1 MIYIFSPDATPAE
14 LLTNGHGILECSSC
28 SVYEELNGEFSCF
41 VSIPLD
47 TKNEEYF
54 VGDAILK
61 IPTHRGVQYFRLQV
75 PEVQLT
81 GKTATGYHISYDMS
95 NDMILNGYIA
105 ASDGDTALNYIL
117 HSGTY
122 ENRFS
127 GSSDISIINNA
138 RIVRTPLL
146 SALMDGGR
154 NNSFVSRWG
163 GEIERDNFTFNINAR
178 LGADNGARVSY
189 KKNLSG
195 LRITEDYTKIATRIY
210 PTCLKADD
218 TILVYS
224 GSGSI
229 DSAELSTYPLPKIKH
244 IHYSDIKVG
253 QEVDG
258 SILYPDEAS
267 AIAEMLARVQ
277 ALYASGQDKPQVTV
291 EASVAN
297 LPEYSA
303 LNLGDTV
310 KGGFRDWVFDH
321 RVVSVNYDGLYDR
334 MISVTLGA
342 VKSSFQGTMYAQSA
356 QVQAISDSLEGV
368 VFQGEKYNEVYID
381 HTDGFV
387 AECSVL
393 NSKMVANGSKI
404 GFYNMT
410 TGDFIGGLTNIGGN
424 VGLIAQ
430 KIAGTEDP
438 TVWAQIGNITGGGF
452 GLELVHKTG
461 GKFFLVARLAGGG
474 FALLDENETVRFYAD
489 DDATR
494 LYDAAGVTRF
504 SAGATATRLYDAD
517 GVTRFYADDTA
528 TRLYD
533 ADEYE
538 RLRLNS
544 TTNYSILRAKSGSSH
559 NEIGVDETGAYKII
573 AGTKTYL
580 PVEFLGKATGVSS
593 SAWTSVNFPYP
604 YFPAGADVHV
614 LLSVETTDAGVI
626 APKFR
631 NVSTSGFEVTIG
643 GSGFSG
649 ITVHWRAFASQ

>member
-1 MIYIFSPDATPAE
+1 MIYIFSPDASPAE

-229 DSAELSTYPLPKIKH
+229 DSAELSAYPLPKIKH

-297 LPEYSA
+297 LPEYSS

-356 QVQAISDSLEGV
+356 QVQAISNSLEGA

-387 AECSVL
+387 AECSAL
-393 NSKMVANGSKI
+393 NSKMVANGLKL
-404 GFYNMT
+404 GFYDMT
-410 TGDFIGGLTNIGGN
+410 SDDFVGGLTNIGGH
-424 VGLIAQ
+424 VGLMAKILTNNEHPDFYAEIGDVIIGDHNWNGLFGF
-430 KIAGTEDP
+430 IAG
-438 TVWAQIGNITGGGF
+438 
-452 GLELVHKTG
+452 
-461 GKFFLVARLAGGG
+461 
-474 FALLDENETVRFYAD
+474 
-489 DDATR
+489 
-494 LYDAAGVTRF
+494 
-504 SAGATATRLYDAD
+504 
-517 GVTRFYADDTA
+517 DT
-528 TRLYD
+528 
-533 ADEYE
+533 
-538 RLRLNS
+538 
-544 TTNYSILRAKSGSSH
+544 TTPVYSILGGVSPQGWAAGNYGVFRSKNGYSFMSVYDYDDVGLSSLYGANSDDEWGELTTGPYGLVFNSENDNKNAYFSVDGSGTWHGQDQEMSWQ
-559 NEIGVDETGAYKII
+559 I
-573 AGTKTYL
+573 
-580 PVEFLGKATGVSS
+580 PVEFWGKATGVSS

-614 LLSVETTDAGVI
+614 LLSVETTNTGVI